1 MQEIWQRIENWLQ
14 QNSPEIMADLLPG
27 ASDDQISQL
36 EQTTQSQLT
45 EDVEVSYRIHNGTR
59 GGGPPLMGNWR
70 LLKLEQIAREWT
82 LQEQLS
88 ADGVFEDDE
97 CEHKD
102 PIQPVWWNAQW
113 IPIGSN
119 SSGDFICLDLNPAP
133 GGNVGQVISYWHTD
147 PDRKV
152 LANSFRDW
160 LTKFADDLESGQ
172 YRVEEGWLLR

>member
-1 MQEIWQRIENWLQ
+1 
-14 QNSPEIMADLLPG
+14 
-27 ASDDQISQL
+27 
-36 EQTTQSQLT
+36 
-45 EDVEVSYRIHNGTR
+45 
-59 GGGPPLMGNWR
+59 MGNWR

-88 ADGVFEDDE
+88 ADAVFEDDE